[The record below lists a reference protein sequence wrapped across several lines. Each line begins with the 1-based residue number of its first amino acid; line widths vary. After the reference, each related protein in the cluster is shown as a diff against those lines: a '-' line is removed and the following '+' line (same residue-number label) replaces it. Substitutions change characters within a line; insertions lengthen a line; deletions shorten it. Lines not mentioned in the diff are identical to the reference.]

1 MFDSLFI
8 LNKQRRIIIEKHWKN
23 IISGSLL
30 YDFNEKADN
39 DSEENII
46 PITPLL
52 NGKYYAAHILRNGV
66 YLVAILKSEV
76 LPIMVIEFLEQ
87 IYTTINSY
95 FGGFNENIIKEHFV
109 TIYQILEEMVDNG
122 EPALTEPSMLK
133 AIIPPPNILTKVM
146 NTVQIPKNL
155 ITNKAPLI
163 PSKIP
168 WRREGIKYGG
178 NEMFVDLTEELYI
191 VQESG
196 SESISRGF
204 IKGSLMCDCKL
215 SGMPEVRLTFKNSR
229 VLEDQTTSFH
239 SCVRYGKFLSDR
251 ILSFIPPDGRF
262 KLMEYT
268 LETSSNQNLPVYI
281 KPQFIVR
288 NGEGK
293 LDVTVSVGKT
303 NGKDVEDLLVTIAF
317 PNNVQNLKINSIT
330 GVNRFDQE
338 GKKVS
343 WNIGNVVASA
353 ASQIFLLTASFS
365 NPDNVDLNEYEKYIT
380 ASFRINMYT
389 FSGLKVDSLN
399 VSENYTTYKGFRSV
413 SRVGQYFLKL

>member
-8 LNKQRRIIIEKHWKN
+8 LNKQRRVIIEKHWKN
-23 IISGSLL
+23 IISSSLL
-30 YDFNEKADN
+30 YDFNEKADVDN
-39 DSEENII
+39 EDNII

-66 YLVAILKSEV
+66 YLVAVLKNEV

-87 IYTTINSY
+87 IYSTIYSY
-95 FGGFNENIIKEHFV
+95 FGGFNENVIKEHFV

-122 EPALTEPSMLK
+122 EPALTEPCMIKS
-133 AIIPPPNILTKVM
+133 IIPPPNILTKVM

-155 ITNKAPLI
+155 ITNKTPLV

-168 WRREGIKYGG
+168 WRREGIRYSG
-178 NEMFVDLTEELYI
+178 NEMFVDLTEEIYI
-191 VQESG
+191 VQDSNDV
-196 SESISRGF
+196 ISKGY
-204 IKGSLMCDCKL
+204 IKGTLICDCKL

-251 ILSFIPPDGRF
+251 ILSFIPPDGKF

-268 LETSSNQNLPVYI
+268 LETSNNPNLPVHI
-281 KPQFIVR
+281 KPQFMIR

-293 LDVTVSVGKT
+293 LDVSVTVRKT

-317 PNNVQNLKINSIT
+317 PNNIQNLKINSIT

-343 WNIGNVVASA
+343 WNIGNVAA
-353 ASQIFLLTASFS
+353 NPASQVFLLTASFT
-365 NPDNVDLNEYEKYIT
+365 NPENVDLNEYEKYIT
-380 ASFRINMYT
+380 ASFKLNMFS

-413 SRVGQYFLKL
+413 ARVGQYVIKL